1 MEILL
6 AAAFFAIALLY
17 ASVGNG
23 GGSGYLAVMGLVG
36 FPPVLMKPVALSL
49 NIVAAGIGA
58 WKYIRAGHFS
68 RRLFWPIALASVPAA
83 FLGGRIILPDYIY
96 RTAVAL
102 ILFYTA
108 FHLWRSTRRGEKTT
122 STLPAKR
129 TLPIWGGLLIGVGIG
144 LLSGLL
150 GIGGGIFLGPLL
162 LLAGWA
168 DTRGALG
175 VTAAFVLAN
184 SAAGLTGYLSHIPS
198 LPTSVLPWVAAVGF
212 GGWFGAEYGSRRLD
226 PALLRRLLA
235 LVMALGGIR
244 MLLLM

>member
-6 AAAFFAIALLY
+6 AAAFFIIALLY

-36 FPPVLMKPVALSL
+36 FPPMYMKPVALSL
-49 NIVAAGIGA
+49 NIVVASIGA

-68 RRLFWPIALASVPAA
+68 RRLFWPIALASAPAA

-102 ILFYTA
+102 ILFYAA
-108 FHLWRSTRRGEKTT
+108 FRLWRSARRSEGAPPA
-122 STLPAKR
+122 LPAKR
-129 TLPIWGGLLIGVGIG
+129 DLPVWGGLLIGAGIG
-144 LLSGLL
+144 LLSGVV

-175 VTAAFVLAN
+175 VTAAFVLTN
-184 SAAGLTGYLSHIPS
+184 SAAGLTGYLSQIPS
-198 LPTSVLPWVAAVGF
+198 LPPSVLPWLAAVAF
-212 GGWFGAEYGSRRLD
+212 GGWFGAEYGSKRLD
-226 PALLRRLLA
+226 PIVLRRILAVVLL
-235 LVMALGGIR
+235 LGGIR
-244 MLLLM
+244 LLLLG